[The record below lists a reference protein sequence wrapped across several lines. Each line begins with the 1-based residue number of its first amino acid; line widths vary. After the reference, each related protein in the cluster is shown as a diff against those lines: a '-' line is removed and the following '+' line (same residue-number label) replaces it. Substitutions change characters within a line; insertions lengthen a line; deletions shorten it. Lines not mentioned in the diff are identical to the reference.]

1 MSQLVTNDGAGMF
14 SLELAGPPPPPP
26 SPQGTRELKPLRVLA
41 KAFLAQL
48 FIDISVE
55 VPLFINSMHF

>member
-1 MSQLVTNDGAGMF
+1 MMGRGCLVWNW
-14 SLELAGPPPPPP
+14 LAHISPPP